1 MALGKQIQTYRKR
14 AGWTLEQLAEKS
26 GVEVGTISAL
36 EQRDSERSKYTG
48 ALARAFGLTTEQ
60 LADESVTY
68 PIHTGASGAAQVLE
82 SERAPYTANSW
93 PFSTARQMF
102 DKLPER
108 EQARVDGYIAATVH
122 AWIILDE
129 AHRTTP

>member
-60 LADESVTY
+60 LADESHTY
-68 PIHTGASGAAQVLE
+68 PLHTGAPGAVHILE
-82 SERAPYTANSW
+82 SERAPYSATSW
-93 PFSTARQMF
+93 PFTTARQMF
-102 DKLPER
+102 DALPER
-108 EQARVDGYIAATVH
+108 EKARVDGYIAATVQ
-122 AWIILDE
+122 AWIVRDE
-129 AHRTTP
+129 ARQVTT